1 MTAVKLGCACAILG
15 LPSRFHGNQTI
26 VRLFENK
33 FGIIT
38 SKSLTEKNNPRFRI
52 SKSYYLDSRHDMCV
66 CVKRNFAG
74 IYCLGMVRRLALCL
88 GTVRRLALTHDNR
101 YLE

>member
-1 MTAVKLGCACAILG
+1 MPLVRVRIDDVRVYKATHYMTAVKLGRACAILG

-52 SKSYYLDSRHDMCV
+52 SKSYYLVSRHDMCV
-66 CVKRNFAG
+66 CV
-74 IYCLGMVRRLALCL
+74 
-88 GTVRRLALTHDNR
+88 
-101 YLE
+101 